1 MARTKMTDE
10 HRRKI
15 SQSKLADKNPMW
27 KADKVGYNQLH
38 ALVRRRLPKPASC
51 QKCFNGPPYDLT
63 NITGRYTRDL
73 TNWKYLCRKCH
84 MWYDGRL
91 LARDKKGRW
100 ISHKRV
106 KVYRLL
112 PLSPTTRIGEIT

>member
-1 MARTKMTDE
+1 MSKKLSAE
-10 HRRKI
+10 HRQKM
-15 SQSKLADKNPMW
+15 SVAKLAEKNGMW
-27 KADKVGYNQLH
+27 KGDQVGYNQLH
-38 ALVRRRLPKPASC
+38 AWVRRRLPKPASC

-63 NITGRYTRDL
+63 NITRRYTRDL

-91 LARDKKGRW
+91 LARDKKGKW

-112 PLSPTTRIGEIT
+112 PLSPTTRIGEIK